1 MSTAANVLLIIVSSV
16 LSIFLIVGIVVLV
29 KLGQLIKCLKQLAE
43 RAEKIA
49 DSAEAVSDF
58 FHKSPGLSALGR
70 LFANLSEAVFNNQKR
85 RKE

>member
-1 MSTAANVLLIIVSSV
+1 MSTAANVLLIIVSCA
-16 LSIFLIVGIVVLV
+16 LSIFLVVGVFVLI
-29 KLGQLIKCLKQLAE
+29 KLGQLIKSLKQLAE

-58 FHKSPGLSALGR
+58 FHKSPSLNALGR